1 MSFLRNC
8 WYAGTWADAIGDQ
21 PMARTILGEPVV
33 FFRDSDGRI
42 AALADRCCHRALPLS
57 MGRVVGD
64 TIRCGYHGLEFDRTG
79 ACVRVPGQ
87 SAIPPDAAVPTYP
100 VVEKWRTAWIW
111 MGDPALADEA
121 EIPDV
126 WWLDDPAWTPAPGY
140 LHMKADFRLLV
151 DNLLDFTHVTYLHT
165 RTIAGN
171 PEEGKVLP
179 ETRRGGNSVHV
190 DRWMFDIPP
199 PPMFVA
205 AGGFKGNVDR
215 WQLVT
220 WQPPSMVWL
229 DIGCA
234 DAGTGARD
242 GNREHGIS
250 MWSTHLITPETE
262 TSTHYHWCYARNYK
276 LDDEETTRLLK
287 EGGHMTFMEDVD
299 VLEIQQAAMLDRPD
313 APAIDI
319 NIDNGPLQ
327 SRRILSELIEK
338 ESASA

>member
-8 WYAGTWADAIGDQ
+8 WYAGTWADAVDDK
-21 PMARTILGEPVV
+21 PLARTILGEPVV

-42 AALADRCCHRALPLS
+42 TALADRCSHRALPLS

-64 TIRCGYHGLEFDRTG
+64 AIQCAYHGLEFDRAG

-87 SAIPPDAAVPTYP
+87 SAIPPGAGVKSYP

-111 MGDPALADEA
+111 MGDPALADA
-121 EIPDV
+121 DEIPDV
-126 WWLDDPAWTPAPGY
+126 WWLDDPEWTVAPGY
-140 LHMKADFRLLV
+140 LHMNANYQLLV

-165 RTIAGN
+165 RTIAGD
-171 PEEGKVLP
+171 PAEGRVLP
-179 ETRRGGNSVHV
+179 ETRRDGKTVHV
-190 DRWMFDIPP
+190 DRWMLDIPP

-205 AGGFKGNVDR
+205 AGGFTGNVDR
-215 WQLVT
+215 WQLVNWT
-220 WQPPSMVWL
+220 PPSTVWL

-234 DAGTGARD
+234 DAGTGAPE
-242 GNREHGIS
+242 GNRDHGIS

-276 LDDEETTRLLK
+276 LGDEATTRLLK
-287 EGGHMTFMEDVD
+287 EGGHLTFMEDVV
-299 VLEIQQAAMLDRPD
+299 VLEIQQAAMLDRPGG
-313 APAIDI
+313 PTIDI

-327 SRRILSELIEK
+327 SRRILGELIEK
-338 ESASA
+338 EAASA